1 VGEGKFT
8 EWCRLRWKRHRTY
21 AYNHLRVIEKLG
33 PLRARIVRAGMQPA
47 AVLAL
52 ASRPDR
58 ADDVLRSFETGA
70 RPSVARV
77 KAMLADPDDAAGD
90 HDAAEVGGIRG
101 LEQFHAAKRCRL
113 RELVGQLEEIISAI
127 EEARAAAA

>member
-1 VGEGKFT
+1 
-8 EWCRLRWKRHRTY
+8 
-21 AYNHLRVIEKLG
+21 
-33 PLRARIVRAGMQPA
+33 
-47 AVLAL
+47 
-52 ASRPDR
+52 
-58 ADDVLRSFETGA
+58 
-70 RPSVARV
+70 V

-127 EEARAAAA
+127 EEARAAAAEGGRVFKGALAEEIVLPSRHARLEPDPRDATALRSAGFAEGSCWGQGSDLLYEIGGTESWRQRSGWSRGCATGC